1 MPEPVPAGAVA
12 AASAYDHHVTP
23 ALAALL
29 GVVVG
34 ALFGVVATYVLMRVR
49 LAAPPPDPTPER
61 QRVMD
66 ALRAGAVLVGDQDE
80 IIAANALATDVGLVR
95 GERVAIP
102 ALLDLVRE
110 VRRTD
115 ETATVN
121 LDQTRS
127 GRPGQRLAV
136 RVVKLDDGVILIV
149 ADDRAA
155 ALRVEASARDFMANA
170 THELKT
176 PVGAIT
182 LLAEATEQAAGDPEA
197 VQRFAGKI
205 QGEAVRLT
213 QLVTQI
219 VQLSRVQGTQL
230 ATVGIVD
237 VDDVVA
243 TALDR
248 SRHLAEQRHVS
259 LTTSGAKGLAIRGS
273 RDQLVTALLNLLH
286 NAIHYSDTKAR
297 VVVTTRSIPTPDGD
311 RVAIAVSDNG
321 MGIGE
326 EDQLRV
332 FERFYRVDYARS
344 RQTGGTGLGLSIVN
358 EIVEAHGGS
367 IKLWSRLGSGST
379 FTMELPAAPDLEEDD
394 AA

>member
-1 MPEPVPAGAVA
+1 MT
-12 AASAYDHHVTP
+12 SSYDRLVTP

-34 ALFGVVATYVLMRVR
+34 ALFAVVATYVLMRVR

-80 IIAANALATDVGLVR
+80 ILACNSFATDVGLVR
-95 GERVAIP
+95 ADRVAIP

-110 VRRTD
+110 VRRTG

-127 GRPGQRLAV
+127 GRAGQRLAV
-136 RVVKLDDGVILIV
+136 RVVKLDDGVVLVI

-182 LLAEATEQAAGDPEA
+182 LLAEATEQAADDPDA
-197 VQRFAGKI
+197 VERFAGKI
-205 QGEAVRLT
+205 QREAARLT

-230 ATVGIVD
+230 ATVGVVD
-237 VDDVVA
+237 VDDVVT
-243 TALDR
+243 TAIER
-248 SRHLAEQRHVS
+248 SSQLAEQRHVS
-259 LTTSGAKGLAIRGS
+259 LTVSGTKGLLIRGS

-286 NAIHYSDTKAR
+286 NAIHYSDDKAR
-297 VVVTTRSIPTPDGD
+297 VVVTTRLVPGPDGD
-311 RVAIAVSDNG
+311 RVTIAVSDNG
-321 MGIGE
+321 IGISE
-326 EDQLRV
+326 EDQLRI
-332 FERFYRVDYARS
+332 FERFYRVDFARS
-344 RQTGGTGLGLSIVN
+344 RQTGGTGLGLSIVS
-358 EIVEAHGGS
+358 EIVEAHGGTIS
-367 IKLWSRLGSGST
+367 LWSRVGSGST
-379 FTMELPAAPDLEEDD
+379 FTMELPAAPDLEEDED
-394 AA
+394 A

>member
-1 MPEPVPAGAVA
+1 MIA
-12 AASAYDHHVTP
+12 HVTP

-61 QRVMD
+61 QRVLD
-66 ALRAGAVLVGDQDE
+66 ALRAGAVLVGDVDQ
-80 IIAANALATDVGLVR
+80 IIATNTFATDVGLVR
-95 GERVAIP
+95 GDRVAIP

-110 VRRTD
+110 VRRSG

-127 GRPGQRLAV
+127 GRAGQRLAV
-136 RVVKLDDGVILIV
+136 RVVKLDDGVVLVI

-182 LLAEATEQAAGDPEA
+182 LLAEATEQAADDPVA
-197 VQRFAGKI
+197 VERFAGKI
-205 QGEAVRLT
+205 QREAARLT

-230 ATVGIVD
+230 ATVALVD

-243 TALDR
+243 TAMER
-248 SRHLAEQRHVS
+248 SSELAEQRHVS
-259 LTTSGAKGLAIRGS
+259 LTVSGSTGLLVRGS
-273 RDQLVTALLNLLH
+273 RDQLITALVNLLH
-286 NAIHYSDTKAR
+286 NAIHYSDIKAR
-297 VVVTTRSIPTPDGD
+297 VVITTRLTPSSDGD
-311 RVAIAVSDNG
+311 RVTVAVSDNG
-321 MGIGE
+321 IGIGE
-326 EDQLRV
+326 EDQLRI
-332 FERFYRVDYARS
+332 FERFYRVDFARS
-344 RQTGGTGLGLSIVN
+344 RQTGGTGLGLSIVS
-358 EIVEAHGGS
+358 EIVEAHGGAIS
-367 IKLWSRLGSGST
+367 VWSRVGSGST
-379 FTMELPAAPDLEEDD
+379 FTLELPAAPDLEEDEE
-394 AA
+394 A

>member
-1 MPEPVPAGAVA
+1 MIA
-12 AASAYDHHVTP
+12 HVTP

-61 QRVMD
+61 QRVLD
-66 ALRAGAVLVGDQDE
+66 ALRAGAVLVGDVDQ
-80 IIAANALATDVGLVR
+80 IIATNTVATDVGLVR
-95 GERVAIP
+95 ADRIAIP

-110 VRRTD
+110 VRRTG

-127 GRPGQRLAV
+127 GRAGQRLAV
-136 RVVKLDDGVILIV
+136 RVVKLDDGVVLVI

-182 LLAEATEQAAGDPEA
+182 LLAEATEQAADDPEA
-197 VQRFAGKI
+197 VERFAGKI
-205 QGEAVRLT
+205 QREAARLT

-230 ATVGIVD
+230 ATVALVD
-237 VDDVVA
+237 IDDVVA
-243 TALDR
+243 TALER
-248 SRHLAEQRHVS
+248 SSELAEQRH
-259 LTTSGAKGLAIRGS
+259 A
-273 RDQLVTALLNLLH
+273 
-286 NAIHYSDTKAR
+286 
-297 VVVTTRSIPTPDGD
+297 PT
-311 RVAIAVSDNG
+311 
-321 MGIGE
+321 
-326 EDQLRV
+326 
-332 FERFYRVDYARS
+332 
-344 RQTGGTGLGLSIVN
+344 
-358 EIVEAHGGS
+358 
-367 IKLWSRLGSGST
+367 
-379 FTMELPAAPDLEEDD
+379 
-394 AA
+394 

>member
-1 MPEPVPAGAVA
+1 M
-12 AASAYDHHVTP
+12 TP

-34 ALFGVVATYVLMRVR
+34 ALFAVVATYVLMRVR

-80 IIAANALATDVGLVR
+80 ILACNSFATDVGLVR
-95 GERVAIP
+95 ADRVAIP

-110 VRRTD
+110 VRRTG

-127 GRPGQRLAV
+127 GRAGQRLAV
-136 RVVKLDDGVILIV
+136 RVVKLDDGVVLVI

-182 LLAEATEQAAGDPEA
+182 LLAEATEQAADDPDA
-197 VQRFAGKI
+197 VERFAGKI
-205 QGEAVRLT
+205 QREAARLT

-230 ATVGIVD
+230 ATVGVVD
-237 VDDVVA
+237 VDDVVT
-243 TALDR
+243 TAIER
-248 SRHLAEQRHVS
+248 SGHLAEQRHVS
-259 LTTSGAKGLAIRGS
+259 LTVSGAKGLLIRGS

-286 NAIHYSDTKAR
+286 NAIHYSDDRAR
-297 VVVTTRSIPTPDGD
+297 VVVTTRLVPGPDGD
-311 RVAIAVSDNG
+311 RVTIAVSDNG
-321 MGIGE
+321 IGISE
-326 EDQLRV
+326 EDQLRI
-332 FERFYRVDYARS
+332 FERFYRVDFARS
-344 RQTGGTGLGLSIVN
+344 RQTGGTGLGLSIVS
-358 EIVEAHGGS
+358 EIVEAHGGTIS
-367 IKLWSRLGSGST
+367 LWSRVGSGST
-379 FTMELPAAPDLEEDD
+379 FTMELPAAPDLEEDED
-394 AA
+394 A

>member
-1 MPEPVPAGAVA
+1 M
-12 AASAYDHHVTP
+12 TP

-29 GVVVG
+29 GVLVG
-34 ALFGVVATYVLMRVR
+34 GLFGVVATYVLMRVR

-61 QRVMD
+61 VRVMD

-80 IIAANALATDVGLVR
+80 IFAANAFATDIGLVR
-95 GERVAIP
+95 ADRIAIP

-110 VRRTD
+110 VRRSG

-127 GRPGQRLAV
+127 GRAGQRLAV
-136 RVVKLDDGVILIV
+136 RVVRLDDGVVLIV

-155 ALRVEASARDFMANA
+155 ALRIEASARDFMANA

-182 LLAEATEQAAGDPEA
+182 LLAEATEQAADDPGA
-197 VQRFAGKI
+197 VTRFAGKI
-205 QGEAVRLT
+205 QREAARLT

-219 VQLSRVQGTQL
+219 VQLSRVQGSQL

-243 TALDR
+243 AALER
-248 SRHLAEQRHVS
+248 SGHLAEHRQVN
-259 LTTSGAKGLAIRGS
+259 LTTSGTTGLAIRGS
-273 RDQLVTALLNLLH
+273 RDQLSTALLNLLH
-286 NAIHYSDTKAR
+286 NAIHYSDVKAR
-297 VVVTTRSIPTPDGD
+297 VVVTTRLVPTPDGD
-311 RVAIAVSDNG
+311 HVTIAVSDNG
-321 MGIGE
+321 IGISE

-332 FERFYRVDYARS
+332 FERFYRVDFARS
-344 RQTGGTGLGLSIVN
+344 RQTGGTGLGLSIVS

-367 IKLWSRLGSGST
+367 ISLWSRVGSGST

-394 AA
+394 AL

>member
-1 MPEPVPAGAVA
+1 MT
-12 AASAYDHHVTP
+12 SSYDRLVTP

-34 ALFGVVATYVLMRVR
+34 ALFAVVATYVLMRVR

-80 IIAANALATDVGLVR
+80 ILACNSFATDVGLVR
-95 GERVAIP
+95 ADRVAIP

-110 VRRTD
+110 VRRTG

-127 GRPGQRLAV
+127 GRAGQRLAV
-136 RVVKLDDGVILIV
+136 RVVKLDDGVVLVI

-182 LLAEATEQAAGDPEA
+182 LLAEATEQAADDPDA
-197 VQRFAGKI
+197 VERFAGKI
-205 QGEAVRLT
+205 QREAARLT

-230 ATVGIVD
+230 ATVGVVD
-237 VDDVVA
+237 VDDVVT
-243 TALDR
+243 TAIER
-248 SRHLAEQRHVS
+248 SSQLAEQRHVS
-259 LTTSGAKGLAIRGS
+259 LTVSGTKGLLIRGS

-286 NAIHYSDTKAR
+286 NAIHYSDDRAR
-297 VVVTTRSIPTPDGD
+297 VVVTTRLVPGPDGD
-311 RVAIAVSDNG
+311 RVTIAVSDNG
-321 MGIGE
+321 IGISE
-326 EDQLRV
+326 EDQLRI
-332 FERFYRVDYARS
+332 FERFYRVDFARS
-344 RQTGGTGLGLSIVN
+344 RQTGGTGLGLSIVS
-358 EIVEAHGGS
+358 EIVEAHGGTIS
-367 IKLWSRLGSGST
+367 LWSRVGSGST
-379 FTMELPAAPDLEEDD
+379 FTMELPAAPDLEEDED
-394 AA
+394 A

>member
-1 MPEPVPAGAVA
+1 MIA
-12 AASAYDHHVTP
+12 HVTP

-61 QRVMD
+61 QRVLD
-66 ALRAGAVLVGDQDE
+66 ALRAGAVLVGDVDQ
-80 IIAANALATDVGLVR
+80 IIATNTVATDVGLVR
-95 GERVAIP
+95 ADRIAIP

-110 VRRTD
+110 VRRTG

-127 GRPGQRLAV
+127 GRAGQRLAV
-136 RVVKLDDGVILIV
+136 RVVKLDDGVVLVI

-182 LLAEATEQAAGDPEA
+182 LLAEATEQAADDPEA
-197 VQRFAGKI
+197 VERFAGKI
-205 QGEAVRLT
+205 QREAARLT

-230 ATVGIVD
+230 ATVALVD
-237 VDDVVA
+237 IDDVVA
-243 TALDR
+243 TALER
-248 SRHLAEQRHVS
+248 SSELAEQRHVN
-259 LTTSGAKGLAIRGS
+259 LTTSGTKGLLVRGS
-273 RDQLVTALLNLLH
+273 RDQLITALVNLLH
-286 NAIHYSDTKAR
+286 NAIHYSDIKAR
-297 VVVTTRSIPTPDGD
+297 VVITTRLTPSPDGD
-311 RVAIAVSDNG
+311 RVTVAVSDNG
-321 MGIGE
+321 IGIGE
-326 EDQLRV
+326 EDQLRI
-332 FERFYRVDYARS
+332 FERFYRVDFARS
-344 RQTGGTGLGLSIVN
+344 RQTGGTGLGLSIVS
-358 EIVEAHGGS
+358 EIVEAHGGAIS
-367 IKLWSRLGSGST
+367 LWSRVGSGST
-379 FTMELPAAPDLEEDD
+379 FTLELPAAPDLEEDEE
-394 AA
+394 A